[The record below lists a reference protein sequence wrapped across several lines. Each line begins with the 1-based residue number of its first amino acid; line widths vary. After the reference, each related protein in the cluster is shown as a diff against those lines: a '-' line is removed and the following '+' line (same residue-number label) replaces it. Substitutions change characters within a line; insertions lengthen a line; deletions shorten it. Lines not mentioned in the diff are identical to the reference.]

1 MNQQNDEIQI
11 NLFEI
16 LMQLWRSIII
26 IILTA
31 AVFGLGSGLYTH
43 YMITPMYSSTSC
55 IFISTS
61 ESTISYNDL
70 MIGSSLKNDYMQ
82 LVRSRTVIENVIKNM
97 GLQNEMSVGS
107 LGSMISVSNPT
118 DTRILNITVTYKDPR
133 MAKEIVDELT
143 KVSIKRISEIM
154 DTKEPSVFEWGNIPS
169 GAVSPSMKK
178 NVAIAALFGL
188 LLASVIVIVIYL
200 MDDTIRSAED
210 IEKYLNLNTLASIP
224 ISEGSE
230 SEVRIDSIKRKG
242 TNRIISKLI
251 VFFRIGRR

>member
-16 LMQLWRSIII
+16 LMQLWRSIVI

-31 AVFGLGSGLYTH
+31 AFFGLAAGLYTH

-55 IFISTS
+55 IFVSTS

-82 LVRSRTVIENVIKNM
+82 LVRSRTVVENVIKNL
-97 GLQNEMSVGS
+97 GLEKELSIGGLS
-107 LGSMISVSNPT
+107 SSISVTNPT
-118 DTRILNITVTYKDPR
+118 DTRILNITVRYKDPR

-154 DTKEPSVFEWGNIPS
+154 DTKEPSVFEWGNISSAP
-169 GAVSPSMKK
+169 VSPNRTK
-178 NVAIAALFGL
+178 NIAVAALFGVL
-188 LLASVIVIVIYL
+188 LSSIIVIVIYL

-230 SEVRIDSIKRKG
+230 TEVRLDNIKRRG
-242 TNRIISKLI
+242 TNKFLSKLMI
-251 VFFRIGRR
+251 VFRVGRR